1 METRRYIF
9 FKETLRSMKKFV
21 FLTLALIAGLQ
32 LSAQQL
38 PLRSQFMLDYYLLNP
53 AVAGSYDY
61 IPVNLSVRQQ
71 WAGFEGAPS
80 SQSISGHAYVG
91 NNIGIGAAF
100 FNELAGPS
108 RRTGVN
114 VSLAYHLPLSKDF
127 SRKLSFG
134 LSPVLYQ
141 HYINTSML
149 TTDVEGDPVV
159 TNGFETKLSP
169 DVNFGLMFSQKG
181 KYFIGVSVLNLLEL
195 RTDLFQDMDDNE
207 NPIRRTF
214 YMTGAYTF
222 NLNDQFDLQPSAHTQ
237 YQMDAPIQAEFG
249 LRGIYNNL
257 LGLGVSYR
265 LNDALIY
272 MLSVDLG
279 MLRVGYSYDMTMS
292 NMKNY
297 SSGSHEFHI
306 TYRIPQKNAAKTQ
319 TGTTGAPM
327 FY

>member
-1 METRRYIF
+1 VNYPYELIF
-9 FKETLRSMKKFV
+9 KSGLKVKKYKLV
-21 FLTLALIAGLQ
+21 SKI
-32 LSAQQL
+32 
-38 PLRSQFMLDYYLLNP
+38 
-53 AVAGSYDY
+53 
-61 IPVNLSVRQQ
+61 IH
-71 WAGFEGAPS
+71 
-80 SQSISGHAYVG
+80 IG
-91 NNIGIGAAF
+91 NNFGVGAAF
-100 FNELAGPS
+100 FNELTGPS
-108 RRTGVN
+108 RRTGIN

-169 DVNFGLMFSQKG
+169 DVNFGLMFSEEG
-181 KYFIGVSVLNLLEL
+181 KYFIGVSVFNLLEV

-207 NPIRRTF
+207 NLIRRTF

-222 NLNDQFDLQPSAHTQ
+222 TLSDQFDLQTSAHTQ
-237 YQMDAPIQAEFG
+237 YQMNSPMQAEFA

-297 SSGSHEFHI
+297 SMGSHEFHV

-319 TGTTGAPM
+319 TGSASSPM